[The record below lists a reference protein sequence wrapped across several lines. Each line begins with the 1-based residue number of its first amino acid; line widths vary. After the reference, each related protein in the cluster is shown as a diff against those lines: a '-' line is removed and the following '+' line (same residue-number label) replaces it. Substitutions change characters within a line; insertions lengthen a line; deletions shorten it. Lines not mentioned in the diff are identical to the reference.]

1 MMQQRNR
8 LHSPTTRHGARLRA
22 AVAAVAAT
30 AAVVAIAGCGSGD
43 DGDTGTDG
51 ARPLDTAAVP
61 AQVTWRPYQGVQVPY
76 SGVDG
81 PTDNIASA
89 APTGYSHTPQ
99 GAVLAAIQGQTR
111 LALAPDSSW
120 AQTTTILVAA
130 GAGRDSYAIARA
142 GASITAPADPAT
154 TATFT
159 GFRVTDYRDEQ
170 ADIELATT
178 MPGGQLTSTAVTVL
192 WRGEDWNIALPAPE
206 TGGDSTTPD
215 MGADAEW
222 DAPAASDPVALTS
235 LDGFTAF
242 SADTD

>member
-8 LHSPTTRHGARLRA
+8 LHSHRQRVVV
-22 AVAAVAAT
+22 AVAAVAAI
-30 AAVVAIAGCGSGD
+30 AAIAGCGSAGD
-43 DGDTGTDG
+43 DNGTGSDYT
-51 ARPLDTAAVP
+51 RPVDTAAVP

-81 PTDNIASA
+81 PTGNIASA

-120 AQTTTILVAA
+120 AQTTSTLVAA
-130 GAGRDSYAIARA
+130 GAGRDSFAIARA

-154 TATFT
+154 TAAFT
-159 GFRVTDYRDEQ
+159 GFRVTDYRDE
-170 ADIELATT
+170 AAAIDLATT
-178 MPGGQLTSTAVTVL
+178 MPGGQLTAVPVTVL
-192 WRGEDWNIALPAPE
+192 WRGEDWKIALPAPE
-206 TGGDSTTPD
+206 TEGESTNGD
-215 MGADAEW
+215 AAAEPGW
-222 DAPAASDPVALTS
+222 DAPADSDPVALTS